1 MGPALEAGWLTNTPA
16 SPSPQG
22 EELLLNPR
30 SKRQVNCRLIN
41 SLQLTKQSS
50 QGPLAGNPLPA
61 STLLLREAEGRV
73 GGGEQG
79 LVTALMWTEGPG
91 RQCPLG
97 GEQMRAGNIINTKVS
112 RDGSSRVRA
121 RPQAPDAQ
129 AAAQRRQK
137 GLPSAGSA
145 QTRPDQGSSRG
156 PREQWT

>member
-1 MGPALEAGWLTNTPA
+1 M
-16 SPSPQG
+16 
-22 EELLLNPR
+22 
-30 SKRQVNCRLIN
+30 
-41 SLQLTKQSS
+41 
-50 QGPLAGNPLPA
+50 
-61 STLLLREAEGRV
+61 

-91 RQCPLG
+91 SQCPLG

-137 GLPSAGSA
+137 GLPSARSA
-145 QTRPDQGSSRG
+145 RTRPDQGSSRG